1 MKTKRGIYTD
11 IKESDYSYTIRGITF
26 YFSSMFYL
34 GNFKKAIEEEEE
46 LTIFNK
52 RANNLYKNKFK
63 LKMDKLALIRL
74 YELIEG
80 RGFRIEI
87 EGNEVDCLEKV
98 QFVSEIKIVNS

>member
-11 IKESDYSYTIRGITF
+11 IKESDYCYTIRGITF

-34 GNFKKAIEEEEE
+34 RNFTKALDEE
-46 LTIFNK
+46 LTIFNE
-52 RANNLYKNKFK
+52 RANNVYKKKFQ

-74 YELIEG
+74 YELIER

-98 QFVSEIKIVNS
+98 QFVSEIKIVNL